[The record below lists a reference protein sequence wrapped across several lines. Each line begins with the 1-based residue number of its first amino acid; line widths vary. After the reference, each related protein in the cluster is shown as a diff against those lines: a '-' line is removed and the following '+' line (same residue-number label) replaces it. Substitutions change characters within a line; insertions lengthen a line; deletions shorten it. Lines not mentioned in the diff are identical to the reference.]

1 MSAPRFDGL
10 RRGWPSGCA
19 SSTRCTALSAA
30 VAEIL
35 SLLGAAPG
43 AKPRSMPPVF
53 HPRAVTGAVALVTG
67 ALQLRFGR
75 PLTRPRAK
83 IHRALGRSYVVAAC
97 LTCLGGVVVTAAFDI
112 GPIGRIVFTA
122 WVASWL
128 TATTIAL
135 RYIRRGK
142 DRPAPPL
149 DDPKLRPGPGVPH
162 LRHST
167 TGTHRRGTEPFGR
180 LPPRPRVVHGRAH
193 GGLGMAAGMTDRPG
207 MQQRPRRFLRRSKR
221 HLPQAGSRVDGES
234 GWPSGAAGGAGPV
247 GRSGRGGRC
256 S

>member
-1 MSAPRFDGL
+1 MTILRTPGIRTAVRRTAAWLAIGL
-10 RRGWPSGCA
+10 CVFYA
-19 SSTRCTALSAA
+19 LYALSAA

-53 HPRAVTGAVALVTG
+53 ILHAITGAVALVTG

-75 PLTRPRAK
+75 PLTRRRAK

-122 WVASWL
+122 WAASWL

-135 RYIRRGK
+135 RYIRRGQI
-142 DRPAPPL
+142 AP
-149 DDPKLRPGPGVPH
+149 
-162 LRHST
+162 
-167 TGTHRRGTEPFGR
+167 HRRWMIRSFALALVFLTFDIARQALTAAELSRPVVYPLALALCVVGHTAASEWWIRTGPVRHATASTAIPPSVEAASTPGR
-180 LPPRPRVVHGRAH
+180 L
-193 GGLGMAAGMTDRPG
+193 
-207 MQQRPRRFLRRSKR
+207 
-221 HLPQAGSRVDGES
+221 ES
-234 GWPSGAAGGAGPV
+234 GW
-247 GRSGRGGRC
+247 
-256 S
+256 